1 MLFSLLKLFDSSLFI
16 LHSSLLSLVADSL
29 VADSLVALSHTAHH
43 AQARANRRKDGD
55 EGLNHNFPKF
65 TFFHS
70 SFCLRVCFKEIK
82 GDIASLLGR

>member
-1 MLFSLLKLFDSSLFI
+1 MHKEVIIKKIRTPIQSDVLVFF
-16 LHSSLLSLVADSL
+16 HSSLLSLVARHSSL

-43 AQARANRRKDGD
+43 AQARTNRRKDGD

-70 SFCLRVCFKEIK
+70 S
-82 GDIASLLGR
+82 